1 MFQKY
6 SQSSPSNRLS
16 PPSSPMSINVNP
28 ILLVGQAKGFAV
40 VLVIPLSHTS
50 HPIQQQILTTLLS
63 KYILNLTTSH
73 HFH

>member
-6 SQSSPSNRLS
+6 SQSSPSNLLS
-16 PPSSPMSINVNP
+16 PPYFPISINVNS
-28 ILLVGQAKGFAV
+28 ILLVGQAKCFAV

-50 HPIQQQILTTLLS
+50 HPIQQQIQMILLS

-73 HFH
+73 HLH